1 MRRGWGFS
9 SFILPVLRLSYVQAF
24 AEYGEIE
31 EGAVITDRMT
41 GRSRGFGFVTF
52 TKSESAYRALRE
64 GSKMID
70 VSFLLLPPTHR
81 PSCPFPRGLYILLG
95 RIAT

>member
-1 MRRGWGFS
+1 M
-9 SFILPVLRLSYVQAF
+9 QAF

-64 GSKMID
+64 GTKMID
-70 VSFLLLPPTHR
+70 VSFQPPASR
-81 PSCPFPRGLYILLG
+81 SQALCAPFAACMAAY
-95 RIAT
+95 